1 MMGLAIAHEIRGQVV
16 FDAEPIIMYPH
27 TNFDVEKQ
35 MMSSSPA
42 RPSMI
47 EVGSHYDW
55 GEEITI
61 V

>member
-1 MMGLAIAHEIRGQVV
+1 M

-27 TNFDVEKQ
+27 TNFEVEKQ

-55 GEEITI
+55 GEEITVI
-61 V
+61 